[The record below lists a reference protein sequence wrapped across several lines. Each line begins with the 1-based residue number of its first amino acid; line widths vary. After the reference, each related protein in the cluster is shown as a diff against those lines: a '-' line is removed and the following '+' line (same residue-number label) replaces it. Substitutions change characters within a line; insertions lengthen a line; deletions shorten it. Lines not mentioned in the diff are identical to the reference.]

1 MKKGEEMFIFK
12 IIIVVFGL
20 IEIMT
25 NGYYLFGKD
34 KIIKAKLQHRE
45 LPEEIT
51 VFQLKVKVILMFLS
65 GSLFFITGI
74 ASFFKEKE
82 HLLFLSLIFFNLYA
96 LSEALYYRY
105 WKIFGFFIVSIFM
118 TLIYIFLRS

>member
-1 MKKGEEMFIFK
+1 MRKGGEMFIFK

-25 NGYYLFGKD
+25 NGYYLFGKN
-34 KIIKAKLQHRE
+34 KIMKAKLQHRE
-45 LPEEIT
+45 LPEGIT
-51 VFQLKVKVILMFLS
+51 IFQLKLKVILMFLS
-65 GSLFFITGI
+65 GLLFFITGI
-74 ASFFKEKE
+74 VSFFEEKE
-82 HLLFLSLIFFNLYA
+82 YLLFLALIFFNLYA

-118 TLIYIFLRS
+118 TLIYIFLR

>member
-1 MKKGEEMFIFK
+1 MRKGGEMFIFK
-12 IIIVVFGL
+12 IIIVIFGL

-25 NGYYLFGKD
+25 NGYYLFGKE
-34 KIIKAKLQHRE
+34 KIMKAKLQHRE
-45 LPEEIT
+45 LPEGIT
-51 VFQLKVKVILMFLS
+51 IFQLKLKVILMFLS
-65 GSLFFITGI
+65 GLLFFITGI
-74 ASFFKEKE
+74 VSFFKEKE

-105 WKIFGFFIVSIFM
+105 WKVFGFFIVSIFM

>member
-1 MKKGEEMFIFK
+1 MRKGGEMFIFK

-25 NGYYLFGKD
+25 NGYYLFGKN
-34 KIIKAKLQHRE
+34 KIMKAKLQHRE
-45 LPEEIT
+45 LPEGIT
-51 VFQLKVKVILMFLS
+51 IFQLKLKVILMFLS
-65 GSLFFITGI
+65 GLLFFITGI
-74 ASFFKEKE
+74 VSFFKEKE

-118 TLIYIFLRS
+118 TLIYIFLRL

>member
-1 MKKGEEMFIFK
+1 MRKGGEMFIFK

-25 NGYYLFGKD
+25 NGYYLFWGK
-34 KIIKAKLQHRE
+34 KIMKAKLQHRE
-45 LPEEIT
+45 LPEGIT
-51 VFQLKVKVILMFLS
+51 IFQLKLKVILMFLS
-65 GSLFFITGI
+65 GLLFFIAGI
-74 ASFFKEKE
+74 VSFFKEKE

-105 WKIFGFFIVSIFM
+105 WKVFGFFIVSIFM

>member
-1 MKKGEEMFIFK
+1 MNEKRGEMFIFK

-25 NGYYLFGKD
+25 NGYYLFGKN
-34 KIIKAKLQHRE
+34 KIMKAKLQHRE
-45 LPEEIT
+45 LPEGIT
-51 VFQLKVKVILMFLS
+51 IFQLKLKVILMFLS
-65 GSLFFITGI
+65 GLLFFITGI
-74 ASFFKEKE
+74 VSFFEEKE
-82 HLLFLSLIFFNLYA
+82 YLLFLALIFFNLYA

-118 TLIYIFLRS
+118 TLIYIFLR

>member
-1 MKKGEEMFIFK
+1 MRKGGEMFIFK

-45 LPEEIT
+45 LPEGIT
-51 VFQLKVKVILMFLS
+51 IFQLKLKVILMFLS
-65 GSLFFITGI
+65 GLLFFITGI
-74 ASFFKEKE
+74 VSFFKEKE

-96 LSEALYYRY
+96 LSEALYYGY

-118 TLIYIFLRS
+118 TLIYIFLR

>member
-1 MKKGEEMFIFK
+1 MRKGGEMFIFK

-25 NGYYLFGKD
+25 NGYYLFGKN
-34 KIIKAKLQHRE
+34 KIMKAKLQHRE
-45 LPEEIT
+45 LPEGIT
-51 VFQLKVKVILMFLS
+51 IFQLKLKVILMFLS
-65 GSLFFITGI
+65 GLLFFITGI
-74 ASFFKEKE
+74 VSFFKEKE

-118 TLIYIFLRS
+118 TFIYIFLRL

>member
-1 MKKGEEMFIFK
+1 MRKGGEMFIFK

-25 NGYYLFGKD
+25 NGYYLFGKN

-45 LPEEIT
+45 LPEGIT
-51 VFQLKVKVILMFLS
+51 IFQLKLKVILMFLS
-65 GSLFFITGI
+65 GLLFFIAGI
-74 ASFFKEKE
+74 VSFFKEKE

-105 WKIFGFFIVSIFM
+105 WKVFGFFIVSIFM

>member
-1 MKKGEEMFIFK
+1 MRKGGEMFIFK
-12 IIIVVFGL
+12 IIIVIFGL

-25 NGYYLFGKD
+25 NGYYLFGKN
-34 KIIKAKLQHRE
+34 KIMKAKLQHRE

-51 VFQLKVKVILMFLS
+51 ILQLKVKVMLMFLS
-65 GSLFFITGI
+65 GCLFLITGI
-74 ASFFKEKE
+74 ASFFEEKE
-82 HLLFLSLIFFNLYA
+82 YLLFLSLIFFNLYA
-96 LSEALYYRY
+96 LSEALYYGY

>member
-1 MKKGEEMFIFK
+1 MRKGGEMFIFK

-25 NGYYLFGKD
+25 NGCYLFGKN
-34 KIIKAKLQHRE
+34 KIMKAKLQHRE
-45 LPEEIT
+45 LPEGIT
-51 VFQLKVKVILMFLS
+51 IFQLKLKVILMFLS
-65 GSLFFITGI
+65 GLLFFITGI
-74 ASFFKEKE
+74 VSFFKEKE

-105 WKIFGFFIVSIFM
+105 WKVFGFFIVSIFM
-118 TLIYIFLRS
+118 TLIYIFLR

>member
-1 MKKGEEMFIFK
+1 MRKGGEMFIFK

-25 NGYYLFGKD
+25 NGYYLFGKN
-34 KIIKAKLQHRE
+34 KIMKAKLQHRE
-45 LPEEIT
+45 LPEGIT
-51 VFQLKVKVILMFLS
+51 IFQLKLKVILMFLS
-65 GSLFFITGI
+65 GLLFFITGI
-74 ASFFKEKE
+74 VSFFKEKE

-105 WKIFGFFIVSIFM
+105 WKVFGFFIVSIFM

>member
-1 MKKGEEMFIFK
+1 MRKGGEMFIFK

-25 NGYYLFGKD
+25 NGYYLFGKN
-34 KIIKAKLQHRE
+34 KIMKAKLQHRE
-45 LPEEIT
+45 LPEGIT
-51 VFQLKVKVILMFLS
+51 ILQLKVKVMLMFLS
-65 GSLFFITGI
+65 GCLFLITGI

-82 HLLFLSLIFFNLYA
+82 YLLFLSLIFFNLYA
-96 LSEALYYRY
+96 LSEVLYYKY
-105 WKIFGFFIVSIFM
+105 WKIFGFFIVSAFM

>member
-1 MKKGEEMFIFK
+1 MRKGGEMFIFK

-25 NGYYLFGKD
+25 NGYYLFGKN
-34 KIIKAKLQHRE
+34 KIMKAKLQHRE
-45 LPEEIT
+45 LPEGIT
-51 VFQLKVKVILMFLS
+51 IFQLKLKVILMFLS
-65 GSLFFITGI
+65 GLLFFMTGI
-74 ASFFKEKE
+74 VSFFKEKE

-118 TLIYIFLRS
+118 TLIYIFLRL

>member
-1 MKKGEEMFIFK
+1 MRKGGEMFIFK

-25 NGYYLFGKD
+25 NGYYLFGKN
-34 KIIKAKLQHRE
+34 KIMKAKLQHRE
-45 LPEEIT
+45 LPEGIT
-51 VFQLKVKVILMFLS
+51 ILQLKVKVMLMFLS
-65 GSLFFITGI
+65 GCLFFITGI

-82 HLLFLSLIFFNLYA
+82 NLLFLSLIFFNLYA
-96 LSEALYYRY
+96 LSEVLYYKY
-105 WKIFGFFIVSIFM
+105 WKIFGFFIVSAFM

>member
-1 MKKGEEMFIFK
+1 MRKGGEMFIFK

-25 NGYYLFGKD
+25 NGYYLFGKN
-34 KIIKAKLQHRE
+34 KIMKAKLQHRE
-45 LPEEIT
+45 LPEGIT
-51 VFQLKVKVILMFLS
+51 IFQLKLKVILMFLS
-65 GSLFFITGI
+65 GLLFFITGI
-74 ASFFKEKE
+74 VSFFKEKE

>member
-1 MKKGEEMFIFK
+1 MRKGGEMFIFK

-45 LPEEIT
+45 LPEGIT
-51 VFQLKVKVILMFLS
+51 IFQLKLKVILMFLS
-65 GSLFFITGI
+65 GLLFFITGI
-74 ASFFKEKE
+74 VSFFKEKE

-96 LSEALYYRY
+96 LSEALYYGY

>member
-1 MKKGEEMFIFK
+1 MRKGGEMFIFK

-45 LPEEIT
+45 LPEGIT
-51 VFQLKVKVILMFLS
+51 IFQLKLKVILMFLS
-65 GSLFFITGI
+65 GLLFFITGI
-74 ASFFKEKE
+74 VSFFKEKE

-96 LSEALYYRY
+96 LSEALYYGY

-118 TLIYIFLRS
+118 TLIYIFFRS

>member
-1 MKKGEEMFIFK
+1 MFIFK
-12 IIIVVFGL
+12 IIIVIFGL

-34 KIIKAKLQHRE
+34 KIMKAKLQHRE

-51 VFQLKVKVILMFLS
+51 ILQLKLKVMLMFLS
-65 GSLFFITGI
+65 GCLFLITGI

-82 HLLFLSLIFFNLYA
+82 YLLFLSLIFFNLYA
-96 LSEALYYRY
+96 LCETLYYRY
-105 WKIFGFFIVSIFM
+105 WKVFGFFIVSIFM

>member
-1 MKKGEEMFIFK
+1 MRKGGEMFIFK

-25 NGYYLFGKD
+25 NSYYLFGKD
-34 KIIKAKLQHRE
+34 KIMKAKLQHRE

-51 VFQLKVKVILMFLS
+51 ILQLKVKVMLMFLS
-65 GSLFFITGI
+65 GCLFLITGI
-74 ASFFKEKE
+74 ASFFEEKE
-82 HLLFLSLIFFNLYA
+82 YLLFLALIFFNLYA
-96 LSEALYYRY
+96 LCEALYYRC
-105 WKIFGFFIVSIFM
+105 WKVFGFFIVSAFM

>member
-1 MKKGEEMFIFK
+1 MRKGGEMFIFK
-12 IIIVVFGL
+12 IIIVIFGL

-25 NGYYLFGKD
+25 NGYYLFGKN
-34 KIIKAKLQHRE
+34 KIMKAKLQHRE

-51 VFQLKVKVILMFLS
+51 ILQLKVKVILMFLS
-65 GSLFFITGI
+65 GLLFFITGI
-74 ASFFKEKE
+74 VSFFKEKE

>member
-1 MKKGEEMFIFK
+1 MRKGEEMFIFK

-25 NGYYLFGKD
+25 NGYYLFGKN
-34 KIIKAKLQHRE
+34 KIMKAKLQHRE
-45 LPEEIT
+45 LPEGIT
-51 VFQLKVKVILMFLS
+51 IFQLKLKVILMFLS
-65 GSLFFITGI
+65 GLLFFITGI
-74 ASFFKEKE
+74 VSFFKEKE

-105 WKIFGFFIVSIFM
+105 WKVFGFFIVSIFM
-118 TLIYIFLRS
+118 TLIYIFLR

>member
-1 MKKGEEMFIFK
+1 MRKGGEMFIFK

-25 NGYYLFGKD
+25 NGYYLFGKN
-34 KIIKAKLQHRE
+34 KIMKAKLQHRE

-51 VFQLKVKVILMFLS
+51 IFQLKLKVILMFLS
-65 GSLFFITGI
+65 GLLFFITGI
-74 ASFFKEKE
+74 VSFFKEKE

-105 WKIFGFFIVSIFM
+105 WKVFGFFIVSIFM

>member
-1 MKKGEEMFIFK
+1 MRKGGEMFIFK
-12 IIIVVFGL
+12 IIIVIFGL

-45 LPEEIT
+45 LPEGIT
-51 VFQLKVKVILMFLS
+51 VFQLKLKVILMFLS
-65 GSLFFITGI
+65 GLLFFITGI
-74 ASFFKEKE
+74 VSFFKEKE

-96 LSEALYYRY
+96 LSEVLYYKY

>member
-1 MKKGEEMFIFK
+1 MRKGGEMFIFK
-12 IIIVVFGL
+12 IIIVIFGL

-25 NGYYLFGKD
+25 NGYYLFGKN
-34 KIIKAKLQHRE
+34 KIMKAKLQHRE
-45 LPEEIT
+45 LPEGIT
-51 VFQLKVKVILMFLS
+51 IFQLKLKVILMFLS
-65 GSLFFITGI
+65 GLLFFITGI
-74 ASFFKEKE
+74 VSFFKEKE

-118 TLIYIFLRS
+118 TLIYIFLRL

>member
-1 MKKGEEMFIFK
+1 MNEKRGEMFIFK

-25 NGYYLFGKD
+25 NGYYLFGKN
-34 KIIKAKLQHRE
+34 KIMKAKLQHRE
-45 LPEEIT
+45 LPEGIT
-51 VFQLKVKVILMFLS
+51 IFQLKLKVILMFLS
-65 GSLFFITGI
+65 GLLFFITGI

-82 HLLFLSLIFFNLYA
+82 YLLFLSLIFFNLYA

-105 WKIFGFFIVSIFM
+105 WKVFGFFIVSIFM
-118 TLIYIFLRS
+118 TLIYIFLR

>member
-1 MKKGEEMFIFK
+1 MRKGGEMFIFK

-45 LPEEIT
+45 LPEGIT
-51 VFQLKVKVILMFLS
+51 IFQLKLKVILMFLS
-65 GSLFFITGI
+65 GLLFFITGI
-74 ASFFKEKE
+74 VSFFEEKE
-82 HLLFLSLIFFNLYA
+82 YLLFLSLIFFNLYA
-96 LSEALYYRY
+96 LSEALYYGY

>member
-1 MKKGEEMFIFK
+1 MNEKRGEMFIFK

-25 NGYYLFGKD
+25 NGYYLFGKN
-34 KIIKAKLQHRE
+34 KIMKAKLQHRE
-45 LPEEIT
+45 LPEGIT
-51 VFQLKVKVILMFLS
+51 IFQLKLKVILMFLS
-65 GSLFFITGI
+65 GLLFFITGI
-74 ASFFKEKE
+74 VSFFKEKE

-118 TLIYIFLRS
+118 TLIYIFLR

>member
-1 MKKGEEMFIFK
+1 MRKGGEMFIFK

-25 NGYYLFGKD
+25 NGYYLFGKN

-45 LPEEIT
+45 LPEGIT
-51 VFQLKVKVILMFLS
+51 IFQLKLKVILMFLS
-65 GSLFFITGI
+65 GLLFFITGI
-74 ASFFKEKE
+74 VSFFKEKE

>member
-1 MKKGEEMFIFK
+1 MRKGGEMFIFK
-12 IIIVVFGL
+12 IIIVIFGL

-25 NGYYLFGKD
+25 NGYYLFGKN
-34 KIIKAKLQHRE
+34 KIMKAKLQHRE
-45 LPEEIT
+45 LPEGIT
-51 VFQLKVKVILMFLS
+51 IFQLKLKVILMFLS
-65 GSLFFITGI
+65 GLLFFITGI
-74 ASFFKEKE
+74 VSFFKEKE

>member
-1 MKKGEEMFIFK
+1 MRKGGEMFIFK

-25 NGYYLFGKD
+25 NGYYLFGKN

-45 LPEEIT
+45 LPEGIT
-51 VFQLKVKVILMFLS
+51 IFQLKLKVILMFLS
-65 GSLFFITGI
+65 GLLFFITGI

-82 HLLFLSLIFFNLYA
+82 YLLFLALIFFNL
-96 LSEALYYRY
+96 
-105 WKIFGFFIVSIFM
+105 
-118 TLIYIFLRS
+118 